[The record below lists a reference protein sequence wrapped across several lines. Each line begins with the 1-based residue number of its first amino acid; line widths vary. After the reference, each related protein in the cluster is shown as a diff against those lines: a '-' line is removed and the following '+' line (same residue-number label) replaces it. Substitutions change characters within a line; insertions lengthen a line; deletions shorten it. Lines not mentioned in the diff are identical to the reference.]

1 MEAGDDQRMF
11 VPQDFAVPLA
21 LETAQ
26 FRLEPLGPE
35 HNEADYAAWTS
46 SIEHI
51 RNTPGFEGE
60 SWPKPMPLEEN
71 LGDLES
77 HRNDFTRRVG
87 FTYTV
92 LSAETGNVVG
102 CVYIYPVRG
111 EDGAAEVQS
120 WVSAD
125 HADLDAPLHNAVS
138 TWLHDD
144 WPFSKVVY
152 APRP

>member
-1 MEAGDDQRMF
+1 METGDDPRTF

-46 SIEHI
+46 SIDHI
-51 RNTPGFEGE
+51 RSTPGFEAE
-60 SWPKPMPLEEN
+60 SWPEPMSLEEN
-71 LGDLES
+71 RGDLES
-77 HRNDFTRRVG
+77 HREDFARRAG

-92 LSAETGNVVG
+92 LGAQTGNVIG
-102 CVYIYPVRG
+102 CVYIYPKRD
-111 EDGAAEVQS
+111 EDGTAKVQS

-125 HADLDAPLHNAVS
+125 HADLDAPLHSAVS
-138 TWLHDD
+138 TWLRDC
-144 WPFSKVVY
+144 WPFRRIVY
-152 APRP
+152 AAR